1 MRAKTVL
8 LVPAAAPREV
18 QEEPFHWAIRLM
30 VLPPMV
36 VKEPPATRYVV
47 PLYVHVVS
55 ASISPLHP
63 EKSAVIFRVEFAA
76 LNVPPVTVKF

>member
-1 MRAKTVL
+1 
-8 LVPAAAPREV
+8 
-18 QEEPFHWAIRLM
+18 M

-47 PLYVHVVS
+47 PLYVHAVS
-55 ASISPLHP
+55 ADIAPIYTDP
-63 EKSAVIFRVEFAA
+63 GKSAVIFRVELAA